1 MQTQRAEK
9 NISAYETEK
18 AVVIKINT
26 ANLMKEVIAHKN
38 IIEHD
43 RKIDKLLLK
52 IVVEVS
58 LKVLLTLSLHDIWF
72 ELT

>member
-1 MQTQRAEK
+1 MQIQRAEK
-9 NISAYETEK
+9 NISEYETEK

-38 IIEHD
+38 IIEHE

>member
-1 MQTQRAEK
+1 MQRAAK
-9 NISAYETEK
+9 NISEYEAEK

-26 ANLMKEVIAHKN
+26 ANLMNEVIAHKN
-38 IIEHD
+38 IMEHD
-43 RKIDKLLLK
+43 KKIDKLLLN

-58 LKVLLTLSLHDIWF
+58 LSVLLTLSLQEKWF

>member
-1 MQTQRAEK
+1 MQIQRAEK
-9 NISAYETEK
+9 NISEYETEK
-18 AVVIKINT
+18 AVVIKIST

-38 IIEHD
+38 IIEHE

>member
-1 MQTQRAEK
+1 MQIQRAEK
-9 NISAYETEK
+9 NISEYETEK
-18 AVVIKINT
+18 AVVIKIST

-43 RKIDKLLLK
+43 KKIDKLLLK